1 MVRIPI
7 WISNRHIHLS
17 LEDANTL
24 FWSNEWNVYDFKKWK
39 DISQPWQYACEEVV
53 TIKWEKWEI
62 ENVRVLWPLRK
73 HTQLEILRSDGFKLW
88 VNAPIRLSGNL
99 KKSARL
105 TVIGPKWEVDLING
119 VIVAK
124 RHLHITIAEAKDLKL
139 KDWQN
144 ISIKTHGWN
153 WNWSGKDERWLIFE
167 NVIVR
172 AKDNYA
178 LDFHIDID
186 EANAAGLSPG
196 DWGEIIK

>member
-7 WISNRHIHLS
+7 GISNRHIHLS

-24 FWSNEWNVYDFKKWK
+24 FGSTDWNVYEFKKLK
-39 DISQPWQYACEEVV
+39 DISQPGQFACEETV

-62 ENVRVLWPLRK
+62 KNIRVLWPLRK
-73 HTQLEILRSDGFKLW
+73 HTQLEIMRSDGFKLG
-88 VNAPIRLSGNL
+88 VNAPIRISGDL
-99 KKSARL
+99 KRSERL
-105 TVIGPKWEVDLING
+105 TIIWPKWKVDLING
-119 VIVAK
+119 VIIAK

-144 ISIKTHGWN
+144 ISIRTHGWN
-153 WNWSGKDERWLIFE
+153 WNGSGKDERWLIFE

-178 LDFHIDID
+178 LDFHIDLD
-186 EANAAGLSPG
+186 EANAAWLSPW
-196 DWGEIIK
+196 DWWEIIK

>member
-1 MVRIPI
+1 MRIPI

-24 FWSNEWNVYDFKKWK
+24 FGNWYKFKEWKKV
-39 DISQPWQYACEEVV
+39 SQPWQYACEEIV

-73 HTQLEILRSDGFKLW
+73 HTQVEILRSDNFILW
-88 VNAPIRLSGNL
+88 INAPIRLSGDL
-99 KKSARL
+99 KRSERL
-105 TVIGPKWEVDLING
+105 TIIWPKGEVDLING

-124 RHLHITIAEAKDLKL
+124 RHLHITIAEAKDFKL
-139 KDWQN
+139 KDWQK
-144 ISIKTHGWN
+144 ISIKTHG
-153 WNWSGKDERWLIFE
+153 ERWLIFE

-186 EANAAGLSPG
+186 EANAAGLNPG
-196 DWGEIIK
+196 DWGEIIPMNN

>member
-7 WISNRHIHLS
+7 WISNRLIHLS

-24 FWSNEWNVYDFKKWK
+24 FGNGYEFKKWK

-53 TIKWEKWEI
+53 TIKGAEWEI
-62 ENVRVLWPLRK
+62 ENIRVLWPLRK
-73 HTQLEILRSDGFKLW
+73 HTQLEIMRSDWFKLW
-88 VNAPIRLSGNL
+88 VNAPIRLSGDL
-99 KKSARL
+99 KRSERL
-105 TVIGPKWEVDLING
+105 TVIWPKWEVDLINW
-119 VIVAK
+119 VIIAK

-139 KDWQN
+139 KDWDN

-178 LDFHIDID
+178 LDFHIDLD

>member
-24 FWSNEWNVYDFKKWK
+24 FGNWYEFKKMK
-39 DISQPWQYACEEVV
+39 DISQPWQYACDEIV
-53 TIKWEKWEI
+53 TIKWDKWEI
-62 ENVRVLWPLRK
+62 ENVRILLPLRK
-73 HTQLEILRSDGFKLW
+73 HTQLEIMRSDGFKLW
-88 VNAPIRLSGNL
+88 VNAPIRLSGDL
-99 KKSARL
+99 KRSERL
-105 TVIGPKWEVDLING
+105 TVIWPKWEVDLINW
-119 VIVAK
+119 VIIAK

-139 KDWQN
+139 KDGQN
-144 ISIKTHGWN
+144 ISIKTHSQN
-153 WNWSGKDERWLIFE
+153 WERDLIFN
-167 NVIVR
+167 NVTVR

>member
-24 FWSNEWNVYDFKKWK
+24 FWSWYEFKKMK
-39 DISQPWQYACEEVV
+39 DISQPWQYAGEEVV
-53 TIKWEKWEI
+53 TIKWLKWEI
-62 ENVRVLWPLRK
+62 ENVRVLGPLRK
-73 HTQLEILRSDGFKLW
+73 HTQLEIMRSDGFKLGA
-88 VNAPIRLSGNL
+88 NAPVRLSGDL
-99 KKSARL
+99 KRSERL
-105 TVIGPKWEVDLING
+105 IVIWPKWEVDLING
-119 VIVAK
+119 VIIAK

-144 ISIKTHGWN
+144 ISIKTHSQNG
-153 WNWSGKDERWLIFE
+153 ERDLIFE

-178 LDFHIDID
+178 LDFHIDLD

>member
-1 MVRIPI
+1 MY
-7 WISNRHIHLS
+7 N
-17 LEDANTL
+17 
-24 FWSNEWNVYDFKKWK
+24 FKKWK
-39 DISQPWQYACEEVV
+39 DVSQPWQYACEEVV

-73 HTQLEILRSDGFKLW
+73 HTQLEIMRSDGFKLW
-88 VNAPIRLSGNL
+88 VNAPIRLSGDL

-124 RHLHITIAEAKDLKL
+124 RHLHITIAEAKELKL
-139 KDWQN
+139 KNWQN

-153 WNWSGKDERWLIFE
+153 WNWSGKDERWLVFD

-196 DWGEIIK
+196 DWGEIMK